1 MSSFQNPDVT
11 SDPTETGVK
20 HGAYPGKY
28 LTRSGLAGVLRRMKR
43 RGSVITD
50 EALLRSAA
58 SQTIGGPV
66 NGKVFTTVRT
76 CNHCGGQYTPTSA
89 PQKFCSHAC
98 RKQAAKR
105 DGRRSA

>member
-1 MSSFQNPDVT
+1 MT
-11 SDPTETGVK
+11 SEHPF
-20 HGAYPGKY
+20 HPG
-28 LTRSGLAGVLRRMKR
+28 LTRTNTGYPAFPYIGWYWTHAELKNIERRMKR

-58 SQTIGGPV
+58 SQSISGPV